1 MLKHGILG
9 LLNYSNMTG
18 YEIREVFRDSLNFFW
33 TAQTSQIYRELQ
45 TLSKNG
51 WVTGTTVV
59 QTGKPDKIVY
69 SITDAGK
76 AELLRWLSESETGL
90 SARIPVLMRV
100 FFFGERSKE
109 ENLAYFK
116 RLQEECRQYLAA
128 MEPIGESVQ
137 LYSQMLDA
145 PQKAEYWQMTADF
158 GKRTMQMY
166 IDWAQACIDRLEG
179 TK

>member
-9 LLNYSNMTG
+9 LLNYSDMTG

-33 TAQTSQIYRELQ
+33 TAKTSQIYRELQ

-51 WVTGTTVV
+51 WVSGTPVA

-69 SITDAGK
+69 TITDSGK
-76 AELLRWLSESETGL
+76 TELLRWLSESETGL

-100 FFFGERSKE
+100 FFLGERSAE
-109 ENLAYFK
+109 ENIPYFQ

-137 LYSQMLDA
+137 AYAQMLDA
-145 PQKAEYWQMTADF
+145 PQKAEYWQMAADY
-158 GKRTMQMY
+158 GRRCMQMH
-166 IDWAQACIDRLEG
+166 IDWAQACIDRLEE

>member
-9 LLNYSNMTG
+9 LLNYGDMTG

-51 WVTGTTVV
+51 WVSGTAVA
-59 QTGKPDKIVY
+59 QTGKPDKVVY
-69 SITDAGK
+69 AITDAGK

-90 SARIPVLMRV
+90 SARVPVLMRV
-100 FFFGERSKE
+100 FFFGERSAE

-116 RLQEECRQYLAA
+116 RLQAECQQYLAA
-128 MEPIGESVQ
+128 MEPIGKSIQ
-137 LYSQMLDA
+137 LYSQVLDD
-145 PQKAEYWQMTADF
+145 PKKAEYWQMTADF
-158 GKRTMQMY
+158 GIRSMQMY
-166 IDWAQACIDRLEG
+166 IDWAQACMDRLEG
-179 TK
+179 LK